1 MVNFNVSNVEGKM
14 ALISKK
20 IVIVVNNSWYAW
32 NMRANL
38 GFAFQK
44 QGYEVVFISPYDK
57 YSENIKEH
65 FRYIDIN
72 INSKGINPIEDL
84 KTIYMYY
91 KTYKELK
98 PDIVLQYTIK
108 PNIYGTIAASML
120 NIPTINNIAGL
131 GTLFI
136 KQNFITS
143 IAKWLYKF
151 SQKRATKIFFQNQD
165 DFKMFVEEKLVL
177 QEKCDVLPGSGVDI
191 NKFVPIE
198 KKEDDGVFRFLLIS
212 RMLWAK
218 GIQEFIDAAKII
230 KEKYNNVE
238 FQLLGHLDVES
249 PTAISKEQMDI
260 WVKNG
265 FINYLGSSDD
275 VRVEISQ
282 ADCIVLPSFY
292 REGTPRI
299 LLESASMAK
308 PIITTDNVGCK
319 DVVDDGVNGFLCK
332 IKDSEDLAL
341 KMEKMLNLSFNE
353 RNTMGKAG
361 REKIVKEFDE
371 KIVIEKYLKAIESI
385 LK

>member
-1 MVNFNVSNVEGKM
+1 MN
-14 ALISKK
+14 KK

-38 GFAFQK
+38 GFALQK
-44 QGYEVVFISPYDK
+44 EGYEVVFIAPYDK
-57 YSENIKEH
+57 YSENIKKY
-65 FRYIDIN
+65 FKYINTN
-72 INSKGINPIEDL
+72 IDTKGTNPFSDL
-84 KTIYMYY
+84 KIIYEYY
-91 KTYKELK
+91 KIFYEIK
-98 PDIVLQYTIK
+98 PNIILQYTIK
-108 PNIYGTIAASML
+108 PNIYGTIAANFL
-120 NIPTINNIAGL
+120 KIPTINNIAGL

-136 KQNFITS
+136 KQNFVTK
-143 IAKWLYKF
+143 IAKFLYKF

-165 DFKMFVEEKLVL
+165 DFKMFIDEKLV
-177 QEKCDVLPGSGVDI
+177 QKEKCDVLPGSGVDI
-191 NKFVPIE
+191 EKFKPLE
-198 KKEDDGVFRFLLIS
+198 KEEDDGVFRFLLIS

-218 GIQEFIDAAKII
+218 GIQEFVDAAKII
-230 KEKYNNVE
+230 KQKYKNVE

-265 FINYLGSSDD
+265 FVNYLGSSDD
-275 VRVEISQ
+275 VRVEITQS
-282 ADCIVLPSFY
+282 DCIVLPSFY

-299 LLESASMAK
+299 LLESASMGK

-319 DVVDDGVNGFLCK
+319 DVVDDGINGFLCEVK
-332 IKDSEDLAL
+332 NADDLAL
-341 KMEKMLNLSFNE
+341 KMEKMLNSSFDE
-353 RNTMGKAG
+353 RNIMGKAG

>member
-1 MVNFNVSNVEGKM
+1 MNR
-14 ALISKK
+14 K
-20 IVIVVNNSWYAW
+20 IAIVVNSSWYAW

-44 QGYEVVFISPYDK
+44 QGYEVVFICPYDK

-65 FRYIDIN
+65 FTYVDIE
-72 INSKGINPIEDL
+72 INSKGTNPIEDL
-84 KTIYMYY
+84 KTIYRYY
-91 KTYKELK
+91 KTYKEIK

-108 PNIYGTIAASML
+108 PNIYGTIAASIL
-120 NIPTINNIAGL
+120 NTPSINNIAGL

-136 KQNFITS
+136 KQNFVTK
-143 IAKWLYKF
+143 IAKTLYKF

-165 DFKMFVEEKLVL
+165 DFKMFVEENLVQ

-191 NKFVPIE
+191 DKFKPS
-198 KKEDDGVFRFLLIS
+198 KKKDDGIFRFLLVA

-218 GIQEFIDAAKII
+218 GIQEFVDAAKIL
-230 KEKYNNVE
+230 KQKNNNVE

-260 WVKNG
+260 WVKDG
-265 FINYLGSSDD
+265 YVNYLGSSDD
-275 VRVEISQ
+275 VRVEIAQ

-299 LLESASMAK
+299 LLESASMEK
-308 PIITTDNVGCK
+308 PIITTNNVGCK
-319 DVVDDGVNGFLCK
+319 DVVDDGINGFLCAVK
-332 IKDSEDLAL
+332 NSKDLAL
-341 KMEKMLNLSFNE
+341 KMEKMLNLSTDQ
-353 RNTMGKAG
+353 RNAMGKAG
-361 REKIVKEFDE
+361 REKMVKEFDE
-371 KIVIEKYLKAIESI
+371 KIVIDKYLEAVRDI

>member
-91 KTYKELK
+91 KAYKELK